1 MSWLIW
7 KVWKERQMLN
17 IKIERNIDT
26 DEVTRAISYNHYV
39 YDVFSNH
46 AELLSKIVATTALLL
61 MNNSLDKTF
70 KSFKSLELQVTNAA
84 EATITYN
91 NDRAISI
98 MYDDKNKQF
107 EISGLNIAVTPQYL
121 QILFL
126 SEAVVEI
133 LPSCLMQN

>member
-1 MSWLIW
+1 
-7 KVWKERQMLN
+7 MLN
-17 IKIERNIDT
+17 IKIERDIDT
-26 DEVTRAISYNHYV
+26 DEVTRAISYNHSV
-39 YDVFSNH
+39 YDVFSNY
-46 AELLSKIVATTALLL
+46 AEQLSKIVASTALLL

-70 KSFKSLELQVTNAA
+70 KSFKSLELQVTNAD

-133 LPSCLMQN
+133 LPSCLIQN

>member
-1 MSWLIW
+1 
-7 KVWKERQMLN
+7 MLN
-17 IKIERNIDT
+17 IKIERDIDT
-26 DEVTRAISYNHYV
+26 DEVTRTISYNHSV
-39 YDVFSNH
+39 YDIFSNH
-46 AELLSKIVATTALLL
+46 AEQLSKIVATTALLL
-61 MNNSLDKTF
+61 MNNSIDKTF
-70 KSFKSLELQVTNAA
+70 KSFKSLELQVLTAA

-133 LPSCLMQN
+133 LPSCLI

>member
-1 MSWLIW
+1 
-7 KVWKERQMLN
+7 MLN
-17 IKIERNIDT
+17 IKIERDIDT
-26 DEVTRAISYNHYV
+26 DEVTRTISYNHSV

-46 AELLSKIVATTALLL
+46 AEQLSKIIATTALLL
-61 MNNSLDKTF
+61 MNNSIDKTF
-70 KSFKSLELQVTNAA
+70 KSFKSLELQVLNAA

-98 MYDDKNKQF
+98 TYDDKNKQF

-126 SEAVVEI
+126 SEAIVEI

>member
-1 MSWLIW
+1 
-7 KVWKERQMLN
+7 MLN
-17 IKIERNIDT
+17 IKIERDIDT
-26 DEVTRAISYNHYV
+26 DEVTRSISYNHSV

-46 AELLSKIVATTALLL
+46 AEQLSKIVATTALLL

-70 KSFKSLELQVTNAA
+70 KSFKSLELQVLNAA

-133 LPSCLMQN
+133 LPSCLI

>member
-1 MSWLIW
+1 
-7 KVWKERQMLN
+7 MLN
-17 IKIERNIDT
+17 IKIERDIDT
-26 DEVTRAISYNHYV
+26 DEVTRSISYNHSV
-39 YDVFSNH
+39 YDIFTNH
-46 AELLSKIVATTALLL
+46 AEQLSKIVATTALLL

-70 KSFKSLELQVTNAA
+70 KSFKSLELQALNAS

-133 LPSCLMQN
+133 LPSCLI

>member
-1 MSWLIW
+1 
-7 KVWKERQMLN
+7 MLN
-17 IKIERNIDT
+17 IKIERDVDT
-26 DEVTRAISYNHYV
+26 DKVTRAISYNHSV

-46 AELLSKIVATTALLL
+46 AEQLSKIVATTALLL

-70 KSFKSLELQVTNAA
+70 KSFKSLELQALNAA

-98 MYDDKNKQF
+98 TYDDKNKQF

-126 SEAVVEI
+126 SEAIVEI
-133 LPSCLMQN
+133 LPSCLI

>member
-1 MSWLIW
+1 
-7 KVWKERQMLN
+7 MLN
-17 IKIERNIDT
+17 IKIERDIDT
-26 DEVTRAISYNHYV
+26 DEVTRAISYNRSV
-39 YDVFSNH
+39 YDIFSNH
-46 AELLSKIVATTALLL
+46 AEQLSKIVATTALLL
-61 MNNSLDKTF
+61 MNNSIDKTF
-70 KSFKSLELQVTNAA
+70 KSFKSLELQVLNAS

-133 LPSCLMQN
+133 LPSCLIQN

>member
-1 MSWLIW
+1 
-7 KVWKERQMLN
+7 MLN
-17 IKIERNIDT
+17 IKIERDIDT
-26 DEVTRAISYNHYV
+26 DEVTRTISYNHSV
-39 YDVFSNH
+39 YDMFSNH
-46 AELLSKIVATTALLL
+46 AEQLSKIVATTALLL
-61 MNNSLDKTF
+61 MNNSIDKTF
-70 KSFKSLELQVTNAA
+70 KSFKSLELQVLNAS

-126 SEAVVEI
+126 SEAIVEI
-133 LPSCLMQN
+133 LPSCLI

>member
-1 MSWLIW
+1 
-7 KVWKERQMLN
+7 MLN
-17 IKIERNIDT
+17 IKIERDIDT
-26 DEVTRAISYNHYV
+26 DEVTRAISYNHSV

-46 AELLSKIVATTALLL
+46 AEQLSKIVATTALLL

-70 KSFKSLELQVTNAA
+70 KAFKSLELQVTNAA

-126 SEAVVEI
+126 SEALVEI
-133 LPSCLMQN
+133 LPSCLIQN

>member
-1 MSWLIW
+1 
-7 KVWKERQMLN
+7 MLN
-17 IKIERNIDT
+17 IKIERDIDT
-26 DEVTRAISYNHYV
+26 DEVTRTISYNHSV

-46 AELLSKIVATTALLL
+46 AEQLSKIIATTALLL
-61 MNNSLDKTF
+61 MNNSIDKAF
-70 KSFKSLELQVTNAA
+70 KSFKSLELQVLNAA

-133 LPSCLMQN
+133 LPSCLIQN

>member
-1 MSWLIW
+1 
-7 KVWKERQMLN
+7 MLN
-17 IKIERNIDT
+17 IKIERDIDT
-26 DEVTRAISYNHYV
+26 DEVTRAISYNHSV
-39 YDVFSNH
+39 YDIFTNH
-46 AELLSKIVATTALLL
+46 AEELSKIVATTALLL
-61 MNNSLDKTF
+61 INDPIDKTF
-70 KSFKSLELQVTNAA
+70 KSFESLELQALNAA

-98 MYDDKNKQF
+98 TYDDKNKQF

-121 QILFL
+121 RILFL